1 MSIGKRIKE
10 ARNYNDMTQEQL
22 AIEIGVTKG
31 AIANY
36 ENEISIPKP
45 ELMYKLMEVLK
56 CDANFLYQDMLN
68 NISTDFIIDTKEK
81 SIIKKYRSLDN
92 HGKKNVNNILDNEY
106 DRCNSVEDETTPYLV
121 QPYYTIGASAGNGEY
136 LFDDL
141 EQSEILLPDTLLNRK
156 SDFIIDV
163 KGSSME
169 PTYYN
174 GDKLLVTKQ
183 NELTVGDI
191 GIFIINGESFVKEL
205 GNGELI
211 SHNNNY
217 QNISLNEF
225 DNIKTIG
232 KVIGKLN

>member
-1 MSIGKRIKE
+1 MLFNERLKE
-10 ARNYNDMTQEQL
+10 ARLNKGLTQNEVAEALNVTNAAVSNYE
-22 AIEIGVTKG
+22 KG
-31 AIANY
+31 YREPTMLYISKIMELLDVDANY
-36 ENEISIPKP
+36 LFQDGID
-45 ELMYKLMEVLK
+45 LK
-56 CDANFLYQDMLN
+56 ESESYSFKEQD
-68 NISTDFIIDTKEK
+68 
-81 SIIKKYRSLDN
+81 IIKKYRAIDT

-169 PTYYN
+169 PTYFN
-174 GDKLLVTKQ
+174 GDKLLVAKQ
-183 NELTVGDI
+183 DELNIGDI